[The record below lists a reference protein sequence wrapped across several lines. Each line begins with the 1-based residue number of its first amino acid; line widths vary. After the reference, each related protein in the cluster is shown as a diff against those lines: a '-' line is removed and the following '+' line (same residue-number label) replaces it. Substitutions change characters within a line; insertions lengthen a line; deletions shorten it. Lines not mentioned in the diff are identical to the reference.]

1 MATGFAVNRLI
12 VQDLHALLQLL
23 LEMNTQTMND
33 AIALCHGLER
43 ASVEWAGKGRFLLL
57 YELRVFRAHVEVER
71 LFLEEP
77 LFARLAH
84 VATLLEVL
92 LHVVMH
98 GVLAGLDDI
107 AFRAYKMTILV
118 LDVGKG
124 HFITKRRL
132 GAEFRIGRHFQFYF
146 ADISTRRTF
155 RYACASCSV

>member
-1 MATGFAVNRLI
+1 M
-12 VQDLHALLQLL
+12 H
-23 LEMNTQTMND
+23 
-33 AIALCHGLER
+33 
-43 ASVEWAGKGRFLLL
+43 
-57 YELRVFRAHVEVER
+57 EL
-71 LFLEEP
+71 
-77 LFARLAH
+77 LFACCTGKRE
-84 VATLLEVL
+84 VAFVL
-92 LHVVMH
+92 LHVIVH